1 MSQADARAAIFNA
14 TVEMLKLNEKVGN
27 TLPKEI
33 VQCVDGEAKVSS
45 DNQIIAFMDSMYK
58 GQLPTGRTTILTETG
73 TGVQPTTVTMTAGT
87 SSASQSGGG
96 RHTRRHR
103 SIRHKAPRRKTQI
116 RRHK

>member
-1 MSQADARAAIFNA
+1 MEQADARAAIFNA

-27 TLPKEI
+27 ALPKEI

-58 GQLPTGRTTILTETG
+58 GQLPAGRTTILTETAA
-73 TGVQPTTVTMTAGT
+73 GVPPTTVTMTAGT
-87 SSASQSGGG
+87 STASQSGGG
-96 RHTRRHR
+96 RRTRRHR
-103 SIRHKAPRRKTQI
+103 SVRHKAPRRKTQI